1 MLSNLKGIIES
12 VKISSNITLVTLYN
26 THVSNR
32 EKIFRKLAENNINL
46 DIISQSPC
54 FGGDIT
60 LSFSLPDKDLAK
72 TLEIA
77 AAFKTE
83 NIEYEKTDINI
94 CSNNMTISFLG
105 AEIIK
110 TPGIAASIF
119 EEFSEKRINIILVS
133 TSDVSVSCL
142 IAKHDE
148 VKAIKMLQEHNLI

>member
-1 MLSNLKGIIES
+1 MIKNIANIIES
-12 VKISSNITLVTLYN
+12 VKISRNITLVTLYN

-32 EKIFRKLAENNINL
+32 EKIFEKLAENNINL

-60 LSFSLPDKDLAK
+60 LSFSLTDSDMAK

-83 NIEYEKTDINI
+83 RNI
-94 CSNNMTISFLG
+94 CPNNLTVSFFG
-105 AEIIK
+105 AEIIN
-110 TPGIAASIF
+110 TPGFAANIF
-119 EEFSEKRINIILVS
+119 AEFSKREINIILIS

-142 IAKHDE
+142 IAGSDE
-148 VKAIKMLQEHNLI
+148 VKAMKMLEECGLPL